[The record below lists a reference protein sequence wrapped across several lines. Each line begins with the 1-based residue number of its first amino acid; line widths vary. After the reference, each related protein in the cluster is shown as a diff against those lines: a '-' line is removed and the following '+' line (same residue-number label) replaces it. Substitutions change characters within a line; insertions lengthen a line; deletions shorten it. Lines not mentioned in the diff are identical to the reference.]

1 MARQHRII
9 LPNLPHHVVHRGHN
23 RDVIFNSNSDF
34 NTYLSYMKIF
44 RDLLAVKIYSFCLM
58 PNHVHLIID
67 PGETP
72 ASISLFMMR
81 LAGRYTWH
89 KNTRRGRRGTLWD
102 GRFRSNPVQSDRYLQ
117 TCCRYVEMNP
127 VRANIVDHPSRY
139 RWSSFRERIGLTTE
153 KWLDE
158 DPCYAELGANRPDR
172 EKRYKIWFEQ
182 FTTEP
187 DLDMIQTTIR
197 RGGMIAE
204 EICISEKEEETGLS
218 LTAKPQGRPARR
230 QVP

>member
-1 MARQHRII
+1 M
-9 LPNLPHHVVHRGHN
+9 
-23 RDVIFNSNSDF
+23 
-34 NTYLSYMKIF
+34 
-44 RDLLAVKIYSFCLM
+44 
-58 PNHVHLIID
+58 
-67 PGETP
+67 
-72 ASISLFMMR
+72 
-81 LAGRYTWH
+81 
-89 KNTRRGRRGTLWD
+89 WD